1 VKEKEYKILKYYC
14 FDSSLLSENARIIC
28 LHSSPQTTLANFQIT
43 DSLHLHQKHENY
55 TSWEKETFI
64 DLTTALLITSSKHIL
79 ASSNP
84 AISGTGRD
92 SSSFHTDYKGLQ
104 MDKPIRYLEVRT

>member
-1 VKEKEYKILKYYC
+1 
-14 FDSSLLSENARIIC
+14 
-28 LHSSPQTTLANFQIT
+28 
-43 DSLHLHQKHENY
+43 
-55 TSWEKETFI
+55 
-64 DLTTALLITSSKHIL
+64 LITSSKHIL

-104 MDKPIRYLEVRT
+104 MDKTNQIFGSKDLNASCLRVSAQRIQ